1 MLKTVLRKPFG
12 QDPGVTGAPFAVDP
26 PAEAVA
32 LGEED
37 PEVVAV
43 VFATEAPW
51 VKRKGPL

>member
-26 PAEAVA
+26 PAETVA